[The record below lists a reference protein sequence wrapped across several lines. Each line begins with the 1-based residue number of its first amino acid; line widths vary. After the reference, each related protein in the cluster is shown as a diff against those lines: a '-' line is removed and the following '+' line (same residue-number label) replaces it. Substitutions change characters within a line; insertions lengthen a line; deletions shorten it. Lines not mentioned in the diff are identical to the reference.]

1 MIPGDGAGQELM
13 SSVKDV
19 FSAAHVPVDFEEI
32 FVSEVQKEKSASLE
46 TLLDSC
52 RRNKVCIKGVITSPM
67 QYRADQLMTLNMR
80 IRKALD
86 LHANVVHIKSLD
98 GLDAKQ
104 GKLDLVLVR
113 ESTEG
118 EYSALEH
125 EAVPGIVESLKI
137 TTRQNSARIAR
148 FAFQYAVQHGRKKVT
163 AVHKANI
170 MKMGD
175 GLFLNTCAEVAKS
188 YPNVEFEGLIVDN
201 TCMQLVSKPEQ
212 FDVMVMPNLY
222 GNIIANLAAGLIGGA
237 GIVAGQSH
245 STDVAVFEPGARQ
258 AFAELAGKNQANPTA
273 ILLCS
278 ANMLDHMGLE
288 KHSSVIRKAVLN
300 VVASGKFRTVDVGGT
315 SSTSEF
321 VGAVID
327 NLSLA
332 E

>member
-1 MIPGDGAGQELM
+1 MIPGDGVGPELM

-19 FSAAHVPVDFEEI
+19 FSAAQVPVDFEEVFI
-32 FVSEVQKEKSASLE
+32 SEVQKEKSASLE
-46 TLLDSC
+46 TLVDSC

-86 LHANVVHIKSLD
+86 LHANVVHIKSLE
-98 GLDAKQ
+98 GIDAKQ
-104 GKLDLVLVR
+104 GKFDLVLIR

-118 EYSALEH
+118 EYSGLEH
-125 EAVPGIVESLKI
+125 EAVPGIVESLKV

-148 FAFQYAVQHGRKKVT
+148 FAFQHAIQHGRKKVT

-175 GLFLNTCAEVAKS
+175 GLFLNTCAQVAKS
-188 YPNVEFEGLIVDN
+188 YPNIEFEGLIVDN
-201 TCMQLVSKPEQ
+201 TCMQLVSRPEQ

-237 GIVAGQSH
+237 GVVAGESH
-245 STDVAVFEPGARQ
+245 SSDVAVFEPGARQ
-258 AFAELAGKNQANPTA
+258 AFAELAGKNQTNPTA

-288 KHSSVIRKAVLN
+288 KHSSEIRKAVLK
-300 VVASGKFRTVDVGGT
+300 VVASGKFRTVDAGGC
-315 SSTSEF
+315 SSTSDF

-332 E
+332 